1 MVNLTTNFKNYLHF
15 VTLQNPSTMT
25 SRITL
30 DLEAILLTNRFH
42 DLAGLKGPTRTPAHV
57 LSDYQVGSMYCSLVA
72 EYIGTMIQTE
82 FGATQWGSSPSVLD
96 QTIKQE
102 WYFKTSEGLPLTI
115 TSCAYLSPDGNSL
128 HRGEVW
134 VDAPEFCTGITRR
147 LNSFQTY
154 VEGRSHQPF
163 VPMIGSFA
171 SE

>member
-1 MVNLTTNFKNYLHF
+1 
-15 VTLQNPSTMT
+15 MT

-30 DLEAILLTNRFH
+30 DLETILSTNRFH
-42 DLAGLKGPTRTPAHV
+42 DLAGLRGSARTPAIV
-57 LSDYQVGSMYCSLVA
+57 LSDAQLGIMYCNSIA
-72 EYIGTMIQTE
+72 KYIGAMIQTE
-82 FGATQWGSSPSVLD
+82 FGATSWGSSPCILN

-102 WYFKTSEGLPLTI
+102 WYFKTSEDLPLTI

-147 LNSFQTY
+147 LKSFQTY